1 MPEELFDPREIS
13 KEVYHNLSRIRSE
26 QNNNRQRLKE
36 QYSQS
41 VELYTYLAT
50 WGMLRLKAEEFAPNP
65 DGKRDAIIAYFRVL
79 TAITDIRH
87 LLGENSLN
95 TLIAME
101 TEDYLGF
108 TGLGLQVAREFAFW
122 ALVIYADVKAE
133 AESAN

>member
-13 KEVYHNLSRIRSE
+13 KEVYHKLSEIRSNE
-26 QNNNRQRLKE
+26 NDNHQRLKE

-65 DGKRDAIIAYFRVL
+65 DGKRDAIIAYFQVL
-79 TAITDIRH
+79 TKITEIKP
-87 LLGENSLN
+87 LLGENSLD

-101 TEDYLGF
+101 PEDYLGF

-122 ALVIYADVKAE
+122 ALAVYADVKAE